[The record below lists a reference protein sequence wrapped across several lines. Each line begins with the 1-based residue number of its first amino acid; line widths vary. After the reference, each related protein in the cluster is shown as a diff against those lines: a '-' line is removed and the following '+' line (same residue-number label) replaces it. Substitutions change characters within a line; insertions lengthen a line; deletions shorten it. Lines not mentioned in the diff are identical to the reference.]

1 MDDDLECDCDYNER
15 IKMEDKIDK
24 SLDKISTRYISTYND
39 KHSVDPP
46 KKWPPEEYD
55 GVNPAT
61 FEPVDNVETGVDGV
75 EDTFSENYRIFHEN
89 LREKTY
95 NEDVKDIPDKE
106 NLKLIVDDKGDMKWV
121 GLFINNYNNGLD
133 EVEAAETAVKDNS
146 SDTEHNGK
154 METLKAKE
162 DALTIIRYRLES
174 AKAKIITSK
183 IKIEPWSNFTPT
195 LVSIKND
202 NYPNILTQENEWLD
216 QRGNIPKNKGDS
228 DSVRV
233 KFYEELDNTLFV
245 LNEEHARPDGPARPD
260 GIDLVG
266 VDTGKLVDDDGL
278 STPREPAPV
287 PTVGSMKGGGNRKP
301 NKKLNLLEWLFLAL
315 GYKSSEE
322 ESVNATLNEVDK
334 HQGIPSDK
342 NPVPPPPP
350 KHPYGFITKGGK
362 IGNGGSFKTPFKV
375 IFCGRDSQDK
385 RNLMQPV
392 LNVNGSGPGSINPY
406 FKEVVAKKPEPDN
419 TPLTNLSFRTPLD
432 DYILLQVDKKGTSM
446 KEINDEYK
454 LGTLLSNPMFNYVTP
469 PGVVLNQTVK
479 LSPEPI
485 LIGNDPN
492 TSPQYCI
499 NKSGTSFFYC
509 LSKKCNV
516 DITSGAKAII
526 SKPSRYYTDKIYVE
540 HFKNIGKAFYKLVYD
555 VGYLTTDIKPD
566 NMCEDESKKYGQ
578 FIDLDERFYDGRW
591 SILLTA
597 NKYKEAALCY
607 MIIQYIST
615 YYIHIF
621 GLYNLYY
628 IGTNDHALFM
638 TDVKGTIEVVELEC
652 IKKNALSKYFKN
664 SNSGKILR
672 NIMREIDTRVLQRQK
687 DGSGIKIT
695 PSSTN
700 AQQGNSNI
708 TQDQWKQRSNKS
720 FGGNGRRGTMTSMFT
735 HYHRQMYAKD
745 GYTVTLTAA
754 IDIIIQTWKKAN
766 KWQTGGKKR
775 RKLTK
780 RKSKKRINRKNSKVK
795 RKSKK
800 RKSKKRKSKKRKS
813 KKRFR

>member
-1 MDDDLECDCDYNER
+1 MDDDLEGDCDYNER

-162 DALTIIRYRLES
+162 DALIIIRYRLES

-245 LNEEHARPDGPARPD
+245 LNEEHARPDGLGLELVGLDLGPVGLVEPD
-260 GIDLVG
+260 GSE
-266 VDTGKLVDDDGL
+266 KLLGEGL
-278 STPREPAPV
+278 STPRGPTPTPV
-287 PTVGSMKGGGNRKP
+287 PTGGSMKGGGNRKP

-621 GLYNLYY
+621 RTYNLY
-628 IGTNDHALFM
+628 IITGKNGNQDFIK
-638 TDVKGTIEVVELEC
+638 DVKRTIIFVEQQC
-652 IKKNALSKYFKN
+652 IKKNKLSKYFKN

-672 NIMREIDTRVLQRQK
+672 NIMREIDTRVLQRHK
-687 DGSGIKIT
+687 TNSGIIC
-695 PSSTN
+695 PPP
-700 AQQGNSNI
+700 I
-708 TQDQWKQRSNKS
+708 TQIKWAQRTLDN
-720 FGGNGRRGTMTSMFT
+720 FGVNGRRGTMTSMFT
-735 HYHRQMYAKD
+735 HYHRQIYASD
-745 GYTVTLTAA
+745 GYAVTLTSA
-754 IDIIIQTWKKAN
+754 IKIIITKWKAIN
-766 KWQTGGKKR
+766 ITGGKKR

-780 RKSKKRINRKNSKVK
+780 SKKSRKRKNRKNRKNSKRISGK
-795 RKSKK
+795 RKNSKK
-800 RKSKKRKSKKRKS
+800 RKRSKQRIR
-813 KKRFR
+813 